1 MNGFKNVPIK
11 TTLKMKTYKAKLK
24 HDGGEILVRVIA
36 ENEQD
41 AIKKICAAELCP
53 ERAIVKIIEIVK
65 P

>member
-1 MNGFKNVPIK
+1 METF
-11 TTLKMKTYKAKLK
+11 KAKLK
-24 HDGGEILVRVIA
+24 HDRGEIYLRVIA

-53 ERAIVKIIEIVK
+53 ERAIVKIIKIVR